1 MTTLRFPPVVELRRG
16 AAAALAAIVS
26 IVFVAFQS
34 GALAQTPAPAAKPAP
49 LISADARATATAQL
63 MAGVTPAA
71 GDAVIDKLAATDG
84 WKKHK
89 EAMEAQWKPV
99 RARLDTIEKWRD
111 QEIKLKDVAG
121 RTLLYPFSGPD
132 FLNAWALY
140 PNHGK
145 YMFFSLENPGVLPDL
160 DKMGPK
166 EFEAMLHDVRSAFTE
181 IFQRNYFIT
190 SYMGKQ
196 LTTAH
201 LKGTV
206 PIIATM
212 MALNGLRIA
221 KIESVDAFPELTR
234 AYEEPKSKR
243 PGKMLR
249 GMKMTFLTAANK
261 AHELSYF
268 SLDATDKA
276 LQFYPDFLD
285 WVGRN
290 KPASAL
296 VKSASYLLH
305 DNQFS
310 KTRDMILASA
320 DILVQDDTGV
330 PYRYIKQANWNAKF
344 FGKYHRPIKPMEWGY
359 QGDLDKAFREA
370 EVKDRGPL
378 PFPFGYHWKGQES
391 GLILATRP

>member
-1 MTTLRFPPVVELRRG
+1 MMTRPATTLHKFCCAVS
-16 AAAALAAIVS
+16 AAIL
-26 IVFVAFQS
+26 FVAVQS
-34 GALAQTPAPAAKPAP
+34 GALAQAPAASPVKPAPAV
-49 LISADARATATAQL
+49 SADARATATAQV

-71 GDAVIDKLAATDG
+71 GDAVIDKLVATEG
-84 WKKHK
+84 WKKHQ
-89 EAMEAQWKPV
+89 EAMQAQWKPV

-111 QEIKLKDVAG
+111 QEIKLKDVAA

-132 FLNAWALY
+132 FLNAWSLY

-145 YMFFSLENPGVLPDL
+145 YVFFSLENPGVLPDL
-160 DKMGPK
+160 EKMGPK
-166 EFEAMLHDVRSAFTE
+166 EFDALLRDVRSAFTE

-196 LTTAH
+196 LTTPH

-212 MALNGLRIA
+212 MALDGLRIA
-221 KIESVDAFPELTR
+221 KIEAADPFPELNK
-234 AYEEPKSKR
+234 AYEEPKAAKR
-243 PGKMLR
+243 PGKLLR
-249 GMKMTFLTAANK
+249 GVKITFLTATNK

-276 LQFYPDFLD
+276 LQAYPDFLD

-330 PYRYIKQANWNAKF
+330 PYRYIKQANWNTKL
-344 FGKYHRPIKPMEWGY
+344 FGKYHRPIPPMQWGY
-359 QGDLDKAFREA
+359 QGDLDKAFK
-370 EVKDRGPL
+370 EVKGEPL

>member
-1 MTTLRFPPVVELRRG
+1 MIANLPLFRKPVLALMLVVFALWVQLANAQAPAVKPAAPPV
-16 AAAALAAIVS
+16 
-26 IVFVAFQS
+26 
-34 GALAQTPAPAAKPAP
+34 PAV
-49 LISADARATATAQL
+49 DARATATAQV
-63 MAGVTPAA
+63 MAGIQPAA
-71 GDAVIDKLAATDG
+71 GDAVIDKLVATEA
-84 WKKHK
+84 WKQHK
-89 EAMEAQWKPV
+89 AAMEAQWKPV
-99 RARLDTIEKWRD
+99 RTRLDTIEKWRD
-111 QEIKLKDVAG
+111 QEIKLKDVGA

-145 YMFFSLENPGVLPDL
+145 YLFFSLENPGVLPNL
-160 DKMGPK
+160 EKMGIK
-166 EFEAMLHDVRSAFTE
+166 EFDALLRDVRNAFNE

-196 LTTAH
+196 LTTPH

-206 PIIATM
+206 PIMSTM
-212 MALNGLRIA
+212 MALYGLRIA
-221 KIESVDAFPELTR
+221 RIEAADPFPELTK
-234 AYEEPKSKR
+234 AFEEPKAKR
-243 PGKMLR
+243 PGKILR
-249 GMKMTFLTAANK
+249 GAKITFVSATR

-276 LQFYPDFLD
+276 LVHYPDFLD

-330 PYRYIKQANWNAKF
+330 PYRYIKQANWNVKL
-344 FGKYHRPIKPMEWGY
+344 FGKYHKPIKPMEWGF
-359 QGDLDKAFREA
+359 QTDLQKAFLDP
-370 EVKDRGPL
+370 EVAARGTL
-378 PFPFGYHWKGQES
+378 PFPFGYHWKGTES

>member
-1 MTTLRFPPVVELRRG
+1 MTTPSILSISVFRRAASSVACTFLLLFAVHTGVQAQPATKPVAAPIMPPVTV
-16 AAAALAAIVS
+16 
-26 IVFVAFQS
+26 
-34 GALAQTPAPAAKPAP
+34 
-49 LISADARATATAQL
+49 DARATATAQVL
-63 MAGVTPAA
+63 AGVTPTP
-71 GDAVIDKLAATDG
+71 GDAVIDKLVASDE
-84 WKKHK
+84 WKKHQ
-89 EAMEAQWKPV
+89 EAMQLQWKSV
-99 RARLDTIEKWRD
+99 RGRIDTIEKWRD
-111 QEIKLKDVAG
+111 QEVKLKDVAK

-132 FLNAWALY
+132 FINAWALY

-145 YMFFSLENPGVLPDL
+145 YLFFSLENPGALPNL
-160 DKMGPK
+160 EKMAPK
-166 EFEAMLHDVRSAFTE
+166 EFDAMLRDVRSAFTE

-196 LTTAH
+196 LTTPH

-212 MALNGLRIA
+212 MALNGMRIV
-221 KIESVDAFPELTR
+221 KIESVDPFPELTK
-234 AYEEPKSKR
+234 AFEEPKAKR
-243 PGKMLR
+243 PGKILR
-249 GMKMTFLTAANK
+249 GAKVTFVTAANK
-261 AHELSYF
+261 VHELSYF

-276 LQFYPDFLD
+276 LLYYPDFLD

-310 KTRDMILASA
+310 KTRDMLLASA
-320 DILVQDDTGV
+320 DVLVQDDTGI
-330 PYRYIKQANWNAKF
+330 PYRYIKQANWDTKL
-344 FGKYHRPIKPMEWGY
+344 FGKYHKPIKPMEWGY

-370 EVKDRGPL
+370 KSEPL

-391 GLILATRP
+391 GLIFATRP

>member
-1 MTTLRFPPVVELRRG
+1 MITQHSSPLVAISRCAIATLLFVVFLTG
-16 AAAALAAIVS
+16 A
-26 IVFVAFQS
+26 Q
-34 GALAQTPAPAAKPAP
+34 AQTPPAAKPAP
-49 LISADARATATAQL
+49 AITVDARATATAQI
-63 MAGVTPAA
+63 MAGITPAP
-71 GDAVIDKLAATDG
+71 GDAVIDKLVASDG

-89 EAMEAQWKPV
+89 DVMQAQWKTV
-99 RARLDTIEKWRD
+99 RSRIDAIEKWRD
-111 QEIKLKDVAG
+111 QEVKLTDVGA

-145 YMFFSLENPGVLPDL
+145 YMFFSLENPGTLPDL
-160 DKMGPK
+160 EKMGPK
-166 EFEAMLHDVRSAFTE
+166 EFEALLGSVRGAFTD

-190 SYMGKQ
+190 SYMGRQ
-196 LTTAH
+196 LTQAQ

-206 PIIATM
+206 PVIATM
-212 MALNGLRIA
+212 MALDGLRIA
-221 KIESVDAFPELTR
+221 KIEAIDLFPELTK

-243 PGKMLR
+243 PGKIMR
-249 GMKMTFLTAANK
+249 GVKITFLTAANK

-276 LQFYPDFLD
+276 LVHYPDFLD

-310 KTRDMILASA
+310 KTREMILASA

-330 PYRYIKQANWNAKF
+330 PYRYIKQANWNTKL
-344 FGKYHRPIKPMEWGY
+344 FGKYHKPIAPMQWGY
-359 QGDLDKAFREA
+359 QGDLDKAFKEA
-370 EVKDRGPL
+370 KSEPL
-378 PFPFGYHWKGQES
+378 PFPFGYHWKGQEG
-391 GLILATRP
+391 GLILATRS

>member
-1 MTTLRFPPVVELRRG
+1 MITRPVSPVVALRRLIYS
-16 AAAALAAIVS
+16 ALAAVL
-26 IVFVAFQS
+26 FVAVQS
-34 GALAQTPAPAAKPAP
+34 GANAQTAAQTPTPIKRAP
-49 LISADARATATAQL
+49 LSADARATATAQL

-71 GDAVIDKLAATDG
+71 GDAVIDKLAAADV
-84 WKKHK
+84 WIKHK

-99 RARLDTIEKWRD
+99 RARLDTIEKWRE
-111 QEIKLKDVAG
+111 QEIKLKDAAA

-145 YMFFSLENPGVLPDL
+145 YIFFSLENPGVLPDL
-160 DKMGPK
+160 EKMGPK
-166 EFEAMLHDVRSAFTE
+166 EFEAMLRDVRSAFTE

-196 LTTAH
+196 LTTPH

-206 PIIATM
+206 PIMATM

-221 KIESVDAFPELTR
+221 KIETVDPFPELTR
-234 AYEEPKSKR
+234 AYEEPKAKR
-243 PGKMLR
+243 PGKILR
-249 GMKMTFLTAANK
+249 GVKMTFLTAANK

-268 SLDATDKA
+268 SLDATDNA
-276 LQFYPDFLD
+276 LRFYPDFLD

-330 PYRYIKQANWNAKF
+330 PYRYIKQANWNTKL

-359 QGDLDKAFREA
+359 QSDLDKAFK
-370 EVKDRGPL
+370 EVKDGQPL
-378 PFPFGYHWKGQES
+378 PFPFGYHWRGQES
-391 GLILATRP
+391 GLILASRP

>member
-1 MTTLRFPPVVELRRG
+1 MTISHFRAFIEFRRST
-16 AAAALAAIVS
+16 AAAFAV
-26 IVFVAFQS
+26 VFFAAFQS
-34 GALAQTPAPAAKPAP
+34 GAFAQTPSPIKPAP
-49 LISADARATATAQL
+49 VTADARATATAQL

-84 WKKHK
+84 WKKHQ
-89 EAMEAQWKPV
+89 EAMQAQWKSV
-99 RARLDTIEKWRD
+99 RSRLDTIEKWRD
-111 QEIKLKDVAG
+111 QEIKLKDVPS

-132 FLNAWALY
+132 FINAWALY

-145 YMFFSLENPGVLPDL
+145 YLFFSLENPGVLPDL
-160 DKMGPK
+160 EKMGPK
-166 EFEAMLHDVRSAFTE
+166 EFDALLQDVRNAFNE

-196 LTTAH
+196 LTTPH
-201 LKGTV
+201 IKGAV

-221 KIESVDAFPELTR
+221 KIEPVDPFPDLTK
-234 AYEEPKSKR
+234 AYEEPKAKR
-243 PGKMLR
+243 PGKLLR
-249 GMKMTFLTAANK
+249 GAKITFLTAANRV
-261 AHELSYF
+261 HELSYF
-268 SLDATDKA
+268 SLDATDNA
-276 LQFYPDFLD
+276 LRAYPDFLD

-330 PYRYIKQANWNAKF
+330 PYRYIKQANWNTKL

-359 QGDLDKAFREA
+359 QNDLDKAFK
-370 EVKDRGPL
+370 EVKDGQPL
-378 PFPFGYHWKGQES
+378 PFPFGYHWRGQES

>member
-1 MTTLRFPPVVELRRG
+1 MITMRSSPLVAICRF
-16 AAAALAAIVS
+16 ALAILLVS
-26 IVFVAFQS
+26 LM
-34 GALAQTPAPAAKPAP
+34 GAHAQTPPAAKPAP
-49 LISADARATATAQL
+49 AITADARATATAQI
-63 MAGVTPAA
+63 MAGIQPAP
-71 GDAVIDKLAATDG
+71 GDAAIDALVATDG

-89 EAMEAQWKPV
+89 EAMETQWKAV
-99 RARLDTIEKWRD
+99 RTRIDAIEKWRD
-111 QEIKLKDVAG
+111 QEIKLKDAPA

-132 FLNAWALY
+132 FINAWALY
-140 PNHGK
+140 PNHAK
-145 YMFFSLENPGVLPDL
+145 YLFFSLENPGALPDL
-160 DKMGPK
+160 EKMSPK
-166 EFEAMLHDVRSAFTE
+166 EIEALLRDVRSAFTE

-190 SYMGKQ
+190 SYMGRQ
-196 LTTAH
+196 LTTPH
-201 LKGTV
+201 IKGAV
-206 PIIATM
+206 PIMATM
-212 MALNGLRIA
+212 MALKGLRIA
-221 KIESVDAFPELTR
+221 KIEAVDPFPELTK

-243 PGKMLR
+243 PGKIMR
-249 GMKMTFLTAANK
+249 GVKITFHTPANK

-276 LQFYPDFLD
+276 LLYYPEFLD

-330 PYRYIKQANWNAKF
+330 PYRYIKQANWNTKL
-344 FGKYHRPIKPMEWGY
+344 FGKYHKPIPPMQWGY
-359 QGDLDKAFREA
+359 QGDLDKAFRD
-370 EVKDRGPL
+370 VKEGQPL

-391 GLILATRP
+391 GLILAMRP

>member
-1 MTTLRFPPVVELRRG
+1 MFDRFDSFCRAVC
-16 AAAALAAIVS
+16 ATIF
-26 IVFVAFQS
+26 ICVAVQS
-34 GALAQTPAPAAKPAP
+34 GAQAQAPAPAKPAP
-49 LISADARATATAQL
+49 VINADARATATAQV
-63 MAGVTPAA
+63 MAGVTPVA
-71 GDAVIDKLAATDG
+71 GDAVIDKLVATEG
-84 WKKHK
+84 WKKHQ
-89 EAMEAQWKPV
+89 EAMQAQWKPV

-111 QEIKLKDVAG
+111 QEIKLKDVPA

-132 FLNAWALY
+132 FLNAWSLY

-145 YMFFSLENPGVLPDL
+145 YVFFSLENPGVLPDL
-160 DKMGPK
+160 EKMGPK
-166 EFEAMLHDVRSAFTE
+166 EFEAMLRDVRNAFTE

-196 LTTAH
+196 LTTPH

-206 PIIATM
+206 PIITTM

-221 KIESVDAFPELTR
+221 KIEPVDPFPELTK
-234 AYEEPKSKR
+234 AYEEPKAAKR
-243 PGKMLR
+243 PGKLLR
-249 GMKMTFLTAANK
+249 GAKITFLTVANK

-276 LQFYPDFLD
+276 LQAYPDFLD

-330 PYRYIKQANWNAKF
+330 PYRYIKQANWNTKL

-359 QGDLDKAFREA
+359 QSDLDKAFK
-370 EVKDRGPL
+370 EVKGEPL

>member
-1 MTTLRFPPVVELRRG
+1 MITLRRSLLVCHAFLSIFAVLVSSAYAQSPPT
-16 AAAALAAIVS
+16 AKLAPVIA
-26 IVFVAFQS
+26 
-34 GALAQTPAPAAKPAP
+34 
-49 LISADARATATAQL
+49 ADARATAVAQL
-63 MAGVTPAA
+63 MAGIQPAA
-71 GDAVIDKLAATDG
+71 GDAVIDKLAATDS
-84 WKKHK
+84 WNKHK
-89 EAMEAQWKPV
+89 DVMQTQWKAV

-111 QEIKLKDVAG
+111 QEVKLKDVGA

-145 YMFFSLENPGVLPDL
+145 YMFFSLENPGVLPDVE
-160 DKMGPK
+160 KMGPK
-166 EFEAMLHDVRSAFTE
+166 EFDAMLASVRNAFTE

-196 LTTAH
+196 LTQAQ

-206 PIIATM
+206 PVIATM

-221 KIESVDAFPELTR
+221 KIEAADPFPELTK
-234 AYEEPKSKR
+234 AFDEPKAKR
-243 PGKMLR
+243 PAKILR
-249 GMKMTFLTAANK
+249 GAKITFLTTANK

-276 LQFYPDFLD
+276 LVYYPEFLD

-330 PYRYIKQANWNAKF
+330 PFRYINQANWHTKL
-344 FGKYHRPIKPMEWGY
+344 FGKYHRPIAPMQWGY
-359 QGDLDKAFREA
+359 QSDLDKAFKEA
-370 EVKDRGPL
+370 KSEPL
-378 PFPFGYHWKGQES
+378 PFPFGYHWKGQEG